1 MDHISEIMED
11 PQSPKQKSPT
21 GEGATVS
28 IKSAQYRRVGPPGY
42 EHCDGSGVYHAE
54 TAAMVF
60 DALLSP
66 ANSLPRFPVYLT
78 GDVGRGKTG
87 LAAVLYRIA
96 KRPIWRRADSFLLDL
111 SMGRG
116 DDTYRNEIR
125 KASEAS
131 LLVLDDLGV
140 RKPSEGMFHL
150 LFDVLE
156 LRKSKPTGITSNK
169 TLDELCEVYTDG
181 RIYSRL
187 AAGTVMT
194 LIGSDRRISDE
205 GLIVYQI

>member
-1 MDHISEIMED
+1 MRNAE
-11 PQSPKQKSPT
+11 
-21 GEGATVS
+21 
-28 IKSAQYRRVGPPGY
+28 RV
-42 EHCDGSGVYHAE
+42 AE
-54 TAAMVF
+54 VLDTQ
-60 DALLSP
+60 LSP
-66 ANSLPRFPVYLT
+66 ENSCPRFPVYLT
-78 GDVGRGKTG
+78 GNAGRGKTG

-116 DDTYRNEIR
+116 DDTYRSEIR

-131 LLVLDDLGV
+131 LLILDDLGV

-156 LRKSKPTGITSNK
+156 LRKSKPTVITSNK

-194 LIGSDRRISDE
+194 LIGSDRRISDD
-205 GLIVYQI
+205 GVIVYQI

>member
-1 MDHISEIMED
+1 MRNAEKVAAVLD
-11 PQSPKQKSPT
+11 
-21 GEGATVS
+21 
-28 IKSAQYRRVGPPGY
+28 AQ
-42 EHCDGSGVYHAE
+42 
-54 TAAMVF
+54 
-60 DALLSP
+60 LSP
-66 ANSLPRFPVYLT
+66 ETSAPRLPIFLT
-78 GDVGRGKTG
+78 GGAGRGKTG
-87 LAAVLYRIA
+87 LAAVLFRVA

-116 DDTYRNEIR
+116 DDTYRSELR
-125 KASEAS
+125 KATEAS

-156 LRKSKPTGITSNK
+156 IRKSRPTVITSNK
-169 TLDELCEVYTDG
+169 TLDELCEMYSDG

-194 LIGSDRRISDE
+194 IGGDDRRIDDE
-205 GLIVYQI
+205 GLVVYQI